1 MRRDA
6 EARVAELRKQIGY
19 HDERYYVL
27 DEPEIPDAE
36 YDKLMNELRALE
48 AEYPDLITP
57 ESPTQ
62 HVSGAPSEEF
72 GEVVHKVPMLSLDNA
87 FSEEDVQGFDRRIHE
102 RLGVEGELDYWAE
115 PKLDGLAV
123 TVIYR
128 HGKLAQAATRGDG
141 ARGEDVTANV
151 RKIRS
156 VPHQLHGK
164 TPEVLE
170 VRGEVFMPIKGF
182 ERMNRLARET
192 GEKVFINPRNAAAGS
207 LRVLDSS
214 ITAKRPLQLY
224 FYSLGTVEGGSIPDH
239 QSGLLKAFKDWG
251 LPICPDA
258 QLVHGVEGLLAYYRD
273 MGARRKALPY
283 QIDGVVYKLDR
294 RADQERLGFVSRAPR
309 WAIAHKFPAEE
320 ALTVVRGIEFQV
332 GRTGVLTP
340 VARLEPVFVSGV
352 TVSNVTLHNI
362 GEVHRKDVRVGD
374 TVVVRRAGDVIPEI
388 VRVVLERRPAGW
400 DDHSL
405 PVVTLPP
412 ACPVCGS
419 KVVQDEDEAAAR
431 CTGGF
436 TCRAQ
441 RQEAIRHFASRRAM
455 DIEGFGDKL
464 VEQLVER
471 DWIKSPADIYALTR
485 EQLAGLERMGEKSA
499 ANLIDAVEK
508 SKRTTL
514 PRLLYAL
521 GIPQV
526 GEATALALAQNFGKL
541 EQLLQADAARIQQV
555 PDVGPIVAALV
566 AAFVASPE
574 HRAVIQ
580 RLQELGV
587 NWPDVEPLPTVA
599 GDDTLV
605 GQTFVVTG
613 TLESMTREEAQ
624 EALIA
629 LGAKVS
635 KSVSKKTSYVVAG
648 SEPGSKLQKAE
659 ELGVAVLD
667 EKGFLALLESKKSA
681 ARK

>member
-6 EARVAELRKQIGY
+6 EARVAELRKQIAY

-36 YDKLMNELRALE
+36 YDKLMIELRALE
-48 AEYPDLITP
+48 AEYPDLIAP

-72 GEVVHKVPMLSLDNA
+72 GEVIHKVPMLSLDNA
-87 FSEEDVQGFDRRIHE
+87 FSDEDVQNFDRRIHE
-102 RLGVEGELDYWAE
+102 RLGVQGDLDYWAE
-115 PKLDGLAV
+115 PKMDGLAV

-156 VPHQLHGK
+156 VPHVLHGK

-170 VRGEVFMPIKGF
+170 VRGEVFMPLKGF
-182 ERMNRLARET
+182 ERMNRVAKES
-192 GEKVFINPRNAAAGS
+192 GEKVFVNPRNAAAGS
-207 LRVLDSS
+207 LRVLDST

-224 FYSLGTVEGGSIPDH
+224 FYSLGVVEGGSVPDR
-239 QSGLLKAFKDWG
+239 QSGLLHSFKGWG
-251 LPICPDA
+251 LPTCPDA
-258 QLVHGVEGLLAYYRD
+258 HLVQGVDGLLGYYRD
-273 MGARRKALPY
+273 MGARRKSLPY

-309 WAIAHKFPAEE
+309 WATAHKFPAEE
-320 ALTVVRGIEFQV
+320 VFTTVRAIEFQV

-340 VARLEPVFVSGV
+340 VARLEPVFVGGV
-352 TVSNVTLHNI
+352 TVSNVTLHNM
-362 GEVHRKDVRVGD
+362 GEVERKDVRVGD

-388 VRVVLERRPAGW
+388 VRVVLERRVDPDAPRVQ
-400 DDHSL
+400 L
-405 PVVTLPP
+405 PTQ
-412 ACPVCGS
+412 CPVCES
-419 KVVQDEDEAAAR
+419 KVVQDEEEAAAR

-471 DWIKSPADIYALTR
+471 DWIKSPADIYVLTR
-485 EQLAGLERMGEKSA
+485 DQLAGLERMGEKSA
-499 ANLIDAVEK
+499 QNLIDAVEK
-508 SKRTTL
+508 SKQTTL

-526 GEATALALAQNFGKL
+526 GEATALALAQNFL
-541 EQLLQADAARIQQV
+541 TLDNLLQADAARIQQV
-555 PDVGPIVAALV
+555 PDVGPIVASLV
-566 AAFVASPE
+566 AAFVTSPE
-574 HRAVIQ
+574 HRKVIQ

-587 NWPDVEPLPTVA
+587 TWPDVAPLPTVA

-613 TLESMTREEAQ
+613 TLESMSRDEAQ

-635 KSVSKKTSYVVAG
+635 KSVSKKTSYVVVGAEAG
-648 SEPGSKLQKAE
+648 SKATKAE
-659 ELGVAVLD
+659 ELGVPMLD
-667 EKGFLALLESKKSA
+667 EKEFLALLEKKRA
-681 ARK
+681 GKK

>member
-1 MRRDA
+1 VRRNA

-128 HGKLAQAATRGDG
+128 RGKLAQAATRGDG

-164 TPEVLE
+164 TPDVLE

-182 ERMNRLARET
+182 ERMNRVARET

-239 QSGLLKAFKDWG
+239 QSGLLKAFKGWG

-258 QLVHGVEGLLAYYRD
+258 QLVHGVDGLLAYYRD

-412 ACPVCGS
+412 TCPVCGS

-574 HRAVIQ
+574 HQVVIE
-580 RLQELGV
+580 RLRKLGV

-599 GDDTLV
+599 SDDTLV

>member
-1 MRRDA
+1 MA
-6 EARVAELRKQIGY
+6 KLRKEIAY

-27 DEPEIPDAE
+27 DEPEIPDAD
-36 YDKLMNELRALE
+36 YDKLMIELRALE

-87 FSEEDVQGFDRRIHE
+87 FSDEDVQGFDRRIHE
-102 RLGVEGELDYWAE
+102 RLEVEGDLDYWAE
-115 PKLDGLAV
+115 PKMDGLAV

-164 TPEVLE
+164 APEVLE

-182 ERMNRLARET
+182 ERMNRVARES
-192 GEKVFINPRNAAAGS
+192 GEKVFVNPRNAAAGS

-224 FYSLGTVEGGSIPDH
+224 FYSLGVVEGGTVPDR
-239 QSGLLKAFKDWG
+239 QSKLLKTFQGWG

-258 QLVHGVEGLLAYYRD
+258 HLVHGVDGLLAYYRD
-273 MGARRKALPY
+273 MGARRKSLPY
-283 QIDGVVYKLDR
+283 QIDGVVYKLDSR
-294 RADQERLGFVSRAPR
+294 PDQERLGFVSRAPR
-309 WAIAHKFPAEE
+309 WATAHKFPAEE
-320 ALTVVRGIEFQV
+320 VLTVVRGIEFQV

-340 VARLEPVFVSGV
+340 VARLEPVFVGGV

-388 VRVVLERRPAGW
+388 VRVVLERRADADAPQVQMPAK
-400 DDHSL
+400 
-405 PVVTLPP
+405 
-412 ACPVCGS
+412 CPICGS

-464 VEQLVER
+464 VEQLVEK

-485 EQLAGLERMGEKSA
+485 EQLEGLERMGEKSA
-499 ANLIDAVEK
+499 ANLIEAIGK
-508 SKRTTL
+508 SKQTTL

-526 GEATALALAQNFGKL
+526 GEATALALAQNFGSL
-541 EQLLQADAARIQQV
+541 DSLLQADAARIQQV
-555 PDVGPIVAALV
+555 PDIGPIVASLV
-566 AAFVASPE
+566 AAFVASAE
-574 HRAVIQ
+574 HRAVLK

-587 NWPDVEPLPTVA
+587 SWPDVEPLPTVA

-613 TLESMTREEAQ
+613 TLDSMSRDEAQ

-635 KSVSKKTSYVVAG
+635 KSVSKKTSYVVVGA
-648 SEPGSKLQKAE
+648 EPGSKAQKAG
-659 ELGVAVLD
+659 ELGVPVLD
-667 EKGFLALLESKKSA
+667 EKGFLALLESKRAGK
-681 ARK
+681 K

>member
-1 MRRDA
+1 MNRREA
-6 EARVAELRKQIGY
+6 EARVAALRKEIAY

-36 YDKLMNELRALE
+36 YDKLMIELRGLE
-48 AEYPDLITP
+48 SDYPDLITP

-87 FSEEDVQGFDRRIHE
+87 FSDEDVQAFDRRIHE
-102 RLGVEGELDYWAE
+102 RLSVEGDLDYWAE

-156 VPHQLHGK
+156 VPHVLHGK
-164 TPEVLE
+164 TPDVLE
-170 VRGEVFMPIKGF
+170 LRGEVFMPIKGF
-182 ERMNRLARET
+182 ERMNRLARDA
-192 GEKVFINPRNAAAGS
+192 GEKVFVNPRNAAAGS
-207 LRVLDSS
+207 LRVLDPG

-224 FYSLGTVEGGSIPDH
+224 FYSLGVVEGGTVPDR
-239 QSGLLKAFKDWG
+239 QSELLKSFKGWG

-273 MGARRKALPY
+273 MGARRKSLPY

-309 WAIAHKFPAEE
+309 WATAHKFPAEE
-320 ALTVVRGIEFQV
+320 VFTTVRGIEFSV

-340 VARLEPVFVSGV
+340 VARLEPVFVGGV

-388 VRVVLERRPAGW
+388 VRVVLEKRMDPDAPQVEMPA
-400 DDHSL
+400 
-405 PVVTLPP
+405 V
-412 ACPVCGS
+412 CPVCGS

-499 ANLIDAVEK
+499 GNLIDAVEK
-508 SKRTTL
+508 SKHTTL

-526 GEATALALAQNFGKL
+526 GEATALALAQNFGNL
-541 EQLLQADAARIQQV
+541 DSLLQADAARIQQV

-566 AAFVASPE
+566 AAFVAAPE
-574 HRAVIQ
+574 HRKVLK

-587 NWPDVEPLPTVA
+587 TWPDVEPLPTVA

-613 TLESMTREEAQ
+613 TLESMSRDEAQ

-635 KSVSKKTSYVVAG
+635 KSVSKKTSYVVVGA
-648 SEPGSKLQKAE
+648 EPGSKAQKAE
-659 ELGVAVLD
+659 ELGVPTLD
-667 EKGFLALLESKKSA
+667 EKGFLALLESKRAGNK
-681 ARK
+681 